1 MDRPHGPLQRSA
13 CGLAEFPNISAGQE
27 RRHNVSPRLGG
38 GGWGSGCCLPNTST
52 RTGATRMSL
61 LRAENPTLVRRLL
74 DRIRLEIAEVE
85 RLCG

>member
-1 MDRPHGPLQRSA
+1 
-13 CGLAEFPNISAGQE
+13 
-27 RRHNVSPRLGG
+27 
-38 GGWGSGCCLPNTST
+38 
-52 RTGATRMSL
+52 MSL